1 LAIGF
6 ALAAGDHRVR
16 ARNFL
21 AAAGGACLQ
30 RTALLVLA
38 MLFTRAVR
46 ATTSRGLAAG
56 LGGDTPTAGRRH
68 GIGGLRVGW
77 MEASLPLRHDPARSA
92 HWKFGRT
99 TSLFF
104 VLFF

>member
-21 AAAGGACLQ
+21 AAAGGAC
-30 RTALLVLA
+30 RP
-38 MLFTRAVR
+38 R
-46 ATTSRGLAAG
+46 TTSRGLAAG